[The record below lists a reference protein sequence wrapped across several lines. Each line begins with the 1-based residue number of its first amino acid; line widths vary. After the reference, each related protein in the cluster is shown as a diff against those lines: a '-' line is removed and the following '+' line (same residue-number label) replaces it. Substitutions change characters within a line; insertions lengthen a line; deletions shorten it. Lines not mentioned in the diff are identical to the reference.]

1 MQLAFPVKTEGPIPS
16 ASPAR
21 VAMRMIRQRL
31 APAGRHV
38 QPRKQPLF
46 CLSQPEKTDNFS
58 VLLFTTPSRTGKW
71 NSVIRVNNEPE
82 ITLWQ
87 FIYP

>member
-1 MQLAFPVKTEGPIPS
+1 DKPHQSLPS
-16 ASPAR
+16 LIQKAKYTAALSW
-21 VAMRMIRQRL
+21 
-31 APAGRHV
+31 RH
-38 QPRKQPLF
+38 
-46 CLSQPEKTDNFS
+46 DHFS
-58 VLLFTTPSRTGKW
+58 VLLFTTPSRAGKW